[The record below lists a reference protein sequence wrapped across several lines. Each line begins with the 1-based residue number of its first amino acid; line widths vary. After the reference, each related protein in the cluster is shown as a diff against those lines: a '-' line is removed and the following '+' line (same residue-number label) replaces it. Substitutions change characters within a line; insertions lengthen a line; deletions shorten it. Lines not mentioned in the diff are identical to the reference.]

1 MKMQA
6 LTPDGQ
12 LLVQEVAQRH
22 GVGTD
27 AVMNLLYALVAGG
40 GSMAQFSHPDL
51 GGMGQW
57 SQGGMI
63 MVGDMFNN
71 GLKYRVDALCN
82 DLANVLRANMV
93 FAPFASS
100 QSQSQGSGYQG
111 NNNYQAQASGGGG
124 GIAPGGVSLFVPGT
138 GSGPFSNWWPSDL
151 GSPSST
157 GGQNNMS
164 YAFFP
169 GQRRLAIKNGGQ
181 VTVYDSGDHNIGGFS
196 QQQGGDQSLTFTS
209 QYGLVRVAYLP
220 VIGPNGSGYNPAPP
234 MQQQPQQNYQ
244 QDYQQSYQ
252 QPGYQPAAFQQP
264 MQQQPGQSSDDVF
277 GRIEQLANLRQKGV
291 LTDEEFAAK
300 KTELLSR
307 I

>member
-1 MKMQA
+1 MQA
-6 LTPDGQ
+6 LTPDGRR
-12 LLVQEVAQRH
+12 LVEEVAQRH
-22 GVGTD
+22 GVSTD

-40 GSMAQFSHPDL
+40 GTMAQFSHPDL

-93 FAPFASS
+93 FTPFASS
-100 QSQSQGSGYQG
+100 QSQSQGPVNQANYS
-111 NNNYQAQASGGGG
+111 YQAQGSGGGM
-124 GIAPGGVSLFVPGT
+124 APGSMDGSGGSLFVPGT
-138 GSGPFSNWWPSDL
+138 GSWPFSNWWPSDL

-169 GQRRLAIKNGGQ
+169 GMRRLAIKNGGE
-181 VTVYDSGDHNIGGFS
+181 VTVYDSGEHNIGGFS

-209 QYGLVRVAYLP
+209 QYGLVRVAELP
-220 VIGPNGSGYNPAPP
+220 VIGPNGSSYHAAPAQNFNSNFAAPP
-234 MQQQPQQNYQ
+234 MQQQPFVQNAP
-244 QDYQQSYQ
+244 S
-252 QPGYQPAAFQQP
+252 
-264 MQQQPGQSSDDVF
+264 QSSDEVF
-277 GRIEQLANLRQKGV
+277 GLIEQLANLRQKGV